1 MRVAGLVLED
11 IRKGF
16 GATPVLKGVSLR
28 VEPGEFVAV
37 LGPSGCGKSTLMR
50 IVAGIETPDA
60 GRVTIKGRDVTRA
73 HPGAR
78 DVAMVFQ
85 SYALYPHLTV
95 AENIAVPL
103 TMRRLSALQRAPFIG
118 GLFSGDRR
126 RAIQADVERVAGPL
140 GLTPLLGRRPGQLS
154 GGQRQRVALARATVR
169 EPHVFLLDE
178 PLSNLDAALRVA
190 TRREIV
196 EVHRRV
202 GAATLY
208 VTHDQAEAL
217 TMADR
222 IAVMQGGELLQ
233 LAPPAEIYDNPADIR
248 VAGFIGSPRMNL
260 LPAEAREDGMVMLAG
275 RATGMAT
282 RARGPVT
289 LGIRPEALSID
300 ATGWPVR
307 VAHTEYLGESLLL
320 HTRLGETE
328 LLLRAEPGT
337 RAAPGDMLHVDFSRA
352 VLFGADGKRLVPHT
366 AVLQHA

>member
-1 MRVAGLVLED
+1 MAGLVVED

-260 LPAEAREDGMVMLAG
+260 LPAEVREDGMVMLAG

-289 LGIRPEALSID
+289 LGIRPEALCID
-300 ATGWPVR
+300 STGWPVR
-307 VAHTEYLGESLLL
+307 VNHTEYLGESLLL

-337 RAAPGDMLHVDFSRA
+337 RAAPGDVLHVDFFRA
-352 VLFGADGKRLVPHT
+352 VLFGADGKRLTPHT
-366 AVLQHA
+366 AALQHA